1 MSRCRHGDPCCPCQ
15 DGDVCHYEGLNPM
28 RRALLRICKLRQYW
42 VVENL
47 AARHVIY
54 CASFEDAV
62 EEMEVQ
68 MLEFLLV
75 QA

>member
-1 MSRCRHGDPCCPCQ
+1 
-15 DGDVCHYEGLNPM
+15 M
-28 RRALLRICKLRQYW
+28 RRVLLRICKLRQYW

-47 AARHVIY
+47 AARRVIY

-68 MLEFLLV
+68 MLESLLV

>member
-1 MSRCRHGDPCCPCQ
+1 
-15 DGDVCHYEGLNPM
+15 M
-28 RRALLRICKLRQYW
+28 RRVLLRIHKLRQYW
-42 VVENL
+42 VVDNF

-68 MLEFLLV
+68 MLESLLV
-75 QA
+75 RA